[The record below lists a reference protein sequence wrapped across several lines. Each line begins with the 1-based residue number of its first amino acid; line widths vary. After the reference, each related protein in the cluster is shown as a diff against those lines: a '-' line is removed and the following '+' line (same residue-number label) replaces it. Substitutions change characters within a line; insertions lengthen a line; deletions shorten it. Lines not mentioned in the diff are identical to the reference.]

1 MKNSIPPTDASCA
14 RPAPRR
20 DALLGGLAFALGLAA
35 APAAGAVEPNRSNLH
50 DLPEL
55 RLDVAEVETIAVY
68 APPRAEPNIEHKLAF
83 PPHVAILAWG
93 KSHLRP
99 VGRRFRAT
107 LSVIDAAVVRRKVKA
122 ETATFRDWFR
132 RQPDER
138 YDGRIELRLD
148 IKDDAG
154 QVRASATAV
163 AKHSRFLMDDHKD
176 GDRDR
181 HLEALADEL
190 TAAALRE
197 LARQVELRFGP
208 WRR

>member
-1 MKNSIPPTDASCA
+1 MKNSKRRIFAA
-14 RPAPRR
+14 FAPALRRR
-20 DALLGGLAFALGLAA
+20 DALGGALALALAGAL
-35 APAAGAVEPNRSNLH
+35 PHAAGAVEPNRSNLH
-50 DLPEL
+50 DLPEI

-83 PPHVAILAWG
+83 PPHVAIAAWAR
-93 KSHLRP
+93 SHVRAQ
-99 VGRRFRAT
+99 GRRFRAT
-107 LSVIDAAVVRRKVKA
+107 LGVIDASVVRRKVKP
-122 ETATFRDWFR
+122 ETASFRDWFR

-138 YDGRIELRLD
+138 YDGRIELRLE

-154 QVRASATAV
+154 QVRATATAV
-163 AKHSRFLMDDHKD
+163 ATHSRFLMDDHKT

-181 HLEALADEL
+181 HLEALSDEL

-197 LARQVELRFGP
+197 LARQVETRFGP

>member
-1 MKNSIPPTDASCA
+1 MPA
-14 RPAPRR
+14 RRET
-20 DALLGGLAFALGLAA
+20 LLGGLALALGLAGP
-35 APAAGAVEPNRSNLH
+35 PAAGAVEPNRSNLH
-50 DLPEL
+50 DLPEI
-55 RLDVAEVETIAVY
+55 RLDVAEVESISVY
-68 APPRAEPNIEHKLAF
+68 APPRAEPNIEHRLAF
-83 PPHVAILAWG
+83 PPHVAIAAWA

-107 LSVIDAAVVRRKVKA
+107 LSVLDASVARRKVKP
-122 ETATFRDWFR
+122 ETASFRDWFR

-154 QVRASATAV
+154 QVRATATAV
-163 AKHSRFLMDDHKD
+163 ARHSRFLMDDHKD

-181 HLEALADEL
+181 HLEALSDEL

-197 LARQVELRFGP
+197 LARQVETRFGP